1 MNEDLKMVSKTN
13 QVLKNQ
19 EVLTFLAALFP
30 TIINIKDIGDG
41 SIEIETEQ
49 FFTTANV
56 IYIDNKFIIQANLP
70 ENYRI
75 DQDSSMSGY
84 IDGFGYFYQ
93 LFNVNPFLFKFDK
106 IRKVIYEEHSN
117 MAVVKFMFDTSFG
130 VSAFL
135 TFSPKKSYLSLNGV
149 TINLKKQEEL
159 DVHYNDIFTRFLS
172 NKLVGQLKISGVE
185 AYRINRFLT
194 DEDIEPRD
202 FIDEHL
208 EIIKMVDF

>member
-1 MNEDLKMVSKTN
+1 MRIFTMVSKTN

-19 EVLTFLAALFP
+19 EVLTFLTALFP
-30 TIINIKDIGDG
+30 TITNVKELGDG
-41 SIEIETEQ
+41 NIEIETDN

-56 IYIDNKFIIQANLP
+56 MFIDNKFIVQTNIP
-70 ENYRI
+70 ESYRI
-75 DQDSSMSGY
+75 DQSSAIVDY
-84 IDGFGYFYQ
+84 VDGFGYFYQ

-117 MAVVKFMFDTSFG
+117 MAIIKFMFDTSFG

-135 TFSPKKSYLSLNGV
+135 SFSPKKTYLSLNGV
-149 TINLKKQEEL
+149 IINLKQQDVI
-159 DVHYNDIFTRFLS
+159 DVHYNDIFSRFLAEKS
-172 NKLVGQLKISGVE
+172 VSSLKVSGVE
-185 AYRINRFLT
+185 AYRINQFLI
-194 DEDIEPRD
+194 EESIEPRD

>member
-1 MNEDLKMVSKTN
+1 MRIFTMVSKTN

-19 EVLTFLAALFP
+19 EVLTFLTALFP
-30 TIINIKDIGDG
+30 TITNVKELGDG
-41 SIEIETEQ
+41 NIEIETDN

-56 IYIDNKFIIQANLP
+56 MFIDNKFIVQTNIP
-70 ENYRI
+70 ESYRI
-75 DQDSSMSGY
+75 DQSSAIVDY
-84 IDGFGYFYQ
+84 VDGFGYFYQ

-117 MAVVKFMFDTSFG
+117 MAIIKFMFDTSFG

-135 TFSPKKSYLSLNGV
+135 SFSPKKTYLSLNGV
-149 TINLKKQEEL
+149 IINLKKEDSI
-159 DVHYNDIFTRFLS
+159 DVHYNEIFSRFLAEKS
-172 NKLVGQLKISGVE
+172 VSSLKVSGVE
-185 AYRINRFLT
+185 AYRINQFLI
-194 DEDIEPRD
+194 DEAIEPRD

>member
-1 MNEDLKMVSKTN
+1 MRIFTMVSKTN

-19 EVLTFLAALFP
+19 EVLTFLTALFP
-30 TIINIKDIGDG
+30 TIVNLKELGDG
-41 SIEIETEQ
+41 NIEIETDN

-56 IYIDNKFIIQANLP
+56 MFIDNKFIVQTNIP
-70 ENYRI
+70 ESYRI
-75 DQDSSMSGY
+75 DQSSAIVDY
-84 IDGFGYFYQ
+84 VDGFGYFYQ

-117 MAVVKFMFDTSFG
+117 MAIIKFMFDTSFG

-135 TFSPKKSYLSLNGV
+135 SFSPKKTYLSLNGV
-149 TINLKKQEEL
+149 IINLKQEDSI
-159 DVHYNDIFTRFLS
+159 DVHYNDIFSRFLAEKS
-172 NKLVGQLKISGVE
+172 VSSLKVSGVE
-185 AYRINRFLT
+185 AYRINQFLI
-194 DEDIEPRD
+194 DEAIEPRD

>member
-1 MNEDLKMVSKTN
+1 MVSKTN

-19 EVLTFLAALFP
+19 EVLTFLTALFP
-30 TIINIKDIGDG
+30 TITNVKELGDG
-41 SIEIETEQ
+41 NIEIETDN

-56 IYIDNKFIIQANLP
+56 MFIDNKFIVQTNIP
-70 ENYRI
+70 ESYRI
-75 DQDSSMSGY
+75 DQSSAIVDY
-84 IDGFGYFYQ
+84 VDGFGYFYQ

-117 MAVVKFMFDTSFG
+117 MAIIKFMFDTSFG

-135 TFSPKKSYLSLNGV
+135 SFSPKKTYLSLNGV
-149 TINLKKQEEL
+149 IINLKQQDVI
-159 DVHYNDIFTRFLS
+159 DVHYNDIFSRFLAEKS
-172 NKLVGQLKISGVE
+172 VSSLKVSGVE
-185 AYRINRFLT
+185 AYRINQFLI
-194 DEDIEPRD
+194 EEAIEPRD

>member
-1 MNEDLKMVSKTN
+1 MVSKTN

-19 EVLTFLAALFP
+19 EVLTFLTALFP
-30 TIINIKDIGDG
+30 TITNLKELGDG
-41 SIEIETEQ
+41 NIEIETDN

-56 IYIDNKFIIQANLP
+56 MFIDNKFIVQTNIP
-70 ENYRI
+70 ESYRI
-75 DQDSSMSGY
+75 DQSSAIVDY
-84 IDGFGYFYQ
+84 VDGFGYFYQ

-117 MAVVKFMFDTSFG
+117 MAIIKFMFDTSFG

-135 TFSPKKSYLSLNGV
+135 SFSPKKTYLSLNGV
-149 TINLKKQEEL
+149 IINLKQEDSI
-159 DVHYNDIFTRFLS
+159 DVHYNDIFSRFLAEKS
-172 NKLVGQLKISGVE
+172 VSSLKVSGVE
-185 AYRINRFLT
+185 AYRINQFLI
-194 DEDIEPRD
+194 EEAIEPRD

>member
-1 MNEDLKMVSKTN
+1 MRIFTMVSKTN

-19 EVLTFLAALFP
+19 EVLTFLTALFP
-30 TIINIKDIGDG
+30 TITNVKELGDG
-41 SIEIETEQ
+41 NIEIETDN

-56 IYIDNKFIIQANLP
+56 MFIDNKFIVQTNIP
-70 ENYRI
+70 ESYRI
-75 DQDSSMSGY
+75 DQSSAIVDY
-84 IDGFGYFYQ
+84 VDGFGYFYQ

-117 MAVVKFMFDTSFG
+117 MAIIKFMFDTSFG

-135 TFSPKKSYLSLNGV
+135 SFSPKKTYLSLNGV
-149 TINLKKQEEL
+149 IINLKKENSI
-159 DVHYNDIFTRFLS
+159 DVHYNEIFSRFLAEKS
-172 NKLVGQLKISGVE
+172 VSSLKVSGVE
-185 AYRINRFLT
+185 AYRINQFLI
-194 DEDIEPRD
+194 DEAIEPRD

>member
-1 MNEDLKMVSKTN
+1 MRIFTMVSKTN

-19 EVLTFLAALFP
+19 EVLRFLAALFP
-30 TIINIKDIGDG
+30 TVINLKELGDG
-41 SIEIETEQ
+41 NIEIETDK

-56 IYIDNKFIIQANLP
+56 MFIDEKFIVQTNIPESYKIDN
-70 ENYRI
+70 
-75 DQDSSMSGY
+75 DSEIVHY
-84 IDGFGYFYQ
+84 VDGLSYFYQ

-117 MAVVKFMFDTSFG
+117 MAIIKFMFDTSFG

-135 TFSPKKSYLSLNGV
+135 SFSPKKTYLSLNGV
-149 TINLKKQEEL
+149 IINLKQQDVI
-159 DVHYNDIFTRFLS
+159 DVHYNDIFSRFLAEKAVAS
-172 NKLVGQLKISGVE
+172 LKVSGVE
-185 AYRINRFLT
+185 AYRINKFLV
-194 DEDIEPRD
+194 EESIEPCD

>member
-1 MNEDLKMVSKTN
+1 MVSKTN

-19 EVLTFLAALFP
+19 EVLTFLTALFP
-30 TIINIKDIGDG
+30 TITNVKELGDG
-41 SIEIETEQ
+41 NIEIETDN

-56 IYIDNKFIIQANLP
+56 MFIDNKFIVQTNIP
-70 ENYRI
+70 ESYRI
-75 DQDSSMSGY
+75 DQSSAIVDY
-84 IDGFGYFYQ
+84 VDGFGYFYQ

-117 MAVVKFMFDTSFG
+117 MAIIKFMFDTSFG

-135 TFSPKKSYLSLNGV
+135 SFSPKKTYLSLNGV
-149 TINLKKQEEL
+149 IINLKQQDVI
-159 DVHYNDIFTRFLS
+159 DVHYNDIFSRFLAEKS
-172 NKLVGQLKISGVE
+172 VSSLKVSGVE
-185 AYRINRFLT
+185 AYRINQFLI
-194 DEDIEPRD
+194 EESIEPRD

>member
-1 MNEDLKMVSKTN
+1 MRIFTMVSKTN

-19 EVLTFLAALFP
+19 EVLTFLTALFP
-30 TIINIKDIGDG
+30 TITNLKELGDG
-41 SIEIETEQ
+41 NIEIETDN

-56 IYIDNKFIIQANLP
+56 MFIDNKFIVQTNIP
-70 ENYRI
+70 ESYRI
-75 DQDSSMSGY
+75 DQSSAIVDY
-84 IDGFGYFYQ
+84 VDGFGYFYQ

-117 MAVVKFMFDTSFG
+117 MAIIKFMFDTSFG

-135 TFSPKKSYLSLNGV
+135 SFSPKKTYLSLNGV
-149 TINLKKQEEL
+149 IINLKQEDSI
-159 DVHYNDIFTRFLS
+159 DVHYNDIFSRFLAEKS
-172 NKLVGQLKISGVE
+172 VSSLKVSGVE
-185 AYRINRFLT
+185 AYRINQFLI
-194 DEDIEPRD
+194 EEAIEPRD